1 MKEVFARLFRDMLS
15 ASVAAEVLSV
25 DRASDTCDVR
35 PLDGGAEIL
44 DVRLRTDDGTDGGTV
59 VYPCVGSAVVVSPV
73 NNSRTAFYV
82 AMFSRADEIRAEI
95 GSAKMA
101 MDKDGFALEKGTDS
115 LKGLL
120 AELVEQLL
128 KVYAPKDVPGIT
140 ALKTK
145 INNLF
150 K

>member
-1 MKEVFARLFRDMLS
+1 MKEVFARLFREMLS
-15 ASVAAEVLSV
+15 ASAAAEVLSV
-25 DRASDTCDVR
+25 DRTAGTCDVR

-44 DVRLRTDDGTDGGTV
+44 DVRLRADDGTDKGTV
-59 VYPCVGSAVVVSPV
+59 VYPAVGSAVIVSPIG
-73 NNSRTAFYV
+73 NSRTAFYV
-82 AMFSRADEIRAEI
+82 AMFSRVDGVRAEI
-95 GSAKMA
+95 GNAKMA
-101 MDKDGFALEKGTDS
+101 MDKDGFALEKGADS

-120 AELVEQLL
+120 DGLVDQLL

-145 INNLF
+145 IENLF